1 MIWIKSYG
9 KDAMGTA
16 GIKRHLSS
24 AQVIILSFIAAI
36 LLGSLVLML
45 PLATRD
51 GLGASFPDALF
62 TAVSATC
69 VTGLV
74 VQDTATYW
82 SGFGQAV
89 LLLMIQVGGMGVVT
103 MAVAIAMASGKK
115 ISLMQRST
123 MQEAI
128 SAPKVGGIVQ
138 LTGFILRW
146 TFLFEIVGA
155 AALATV
161 FIPRFGLGK
170 GIWYSVFH
178 AISAFCN
185 AGFDLMGVQEPFSSL
200 TGFAAQP
207 VVNIALMLLITIGG
221 IGFLTWE
228 DIGTHRFHIRRY
240 RMQTKVILTAAAVLL
255 LLPAVYLFIFE
266 LGELPLSERVWAA
279 LFQSVTLRTAGF
291 NTIDLTEI
299 SESGQSMMIVMMLT
313 GGAPGSTA
321 GGMKTTTLVVLLS
334 TAIAVFRRRADTQLF
349 GRRLDD
355 DIVRRAAT
363 ILTLYLALF
372 LLGGAVIS
380 RVENLPLLS
389 CLFETASAVGTVGI
403 TLGLTPSLGLASRV
417 ILMLLMFFGRVG
429 GLTLI
434 FAALAGYH
442 PDRSKLP
449 QERLTVG

>member
-1 MIWIKSYG
+1 M
-9 KDAMGTA
+9 A
-16 GIKRHLSS
+16 GLRRRLS
-24 AQVIILSFIAAI
+24 APQIIIISFAAAI

-45 PLATRD
+45 PFATRD

-62 TAVSATC
+62 TAISATC

-74 VQDTATYW
+74 VRDTATTW
-82 SGFGQAV
+82 SGFGQAA
-89 LLLMIQVGGMGVVT
+89 LLVMIQVGGMGVVT
-103 MAVAIAMASGKK
+103 MAVAIATVSGKK

-138 LTGFILRW
+138 LTGFILRL
-146 TFLFEIVGA
+146 TFLFEALGA

-161 FIPRFGLGK
+161 FIPRFGLWK
-170 GIWYSVFH
+170 GVWYSVFH
-178 AISAFCN
+178 AVSAFCN
-185 AGFDLMGVQEPFSSL
+185 AGFDLMGAQEPFSSL

-207 VVNIALMLLITIGG
+207 VVNVALMLLIVIGG

-228 DIGTHRFHIRRY
+228 DVITNRLHIRRY
-240 RMQTKVILTAAAVLL
+240 RMQTKVILVSAAVLV
-255 LLPAVYLFIFE
+255 LLPAVYLFFFE
-266 LGELPLSERVWAA
+266 LGELPLTERVWTA
-279 LFQSVTLRTAGF
+279 LFQSVTMRTAGF
-291 NTIDLTEI
+291 NTVDLAEI
-299 SESGQSMMIVMMLT
+299 SESGQAMMIVLMLT

-321 GGMKTTTLVVLLS
+321 GGMKTTTLVVMLS
-334 TAIAVFRRRADTQLF
+334 TAAAVFGRHADTRLF
-349 GRRLDD
+349 GRRIDD
-355 DIVRRAAT
+355 DTVRRAAT
-363 ILTLYLALF
+363 ILTLYLLLF
-372 LLGGAVIS
+372 LIGGCLIS
-380 RVENLPLLS
+380 RIESLPLTS
-389 CLFETASAVGTVGI
+389 CLFETASAVGTVGV
-403 TLGLTPSLGLASRV
+403 TLGLTPSLGMASRV

>member
-1 MIWIKSYG
+1 MR
-9 KDAMGTA
+9 TA
-16 GIKRHLSS
+16 GIKRHLSA
-24 AQVIILSFIAAI
+24 AQIIILSFAGAV

-45 PLATRD
+45 PFATRD

-74 VQDTATYW
+74 VRDTATYW
-82 SGFGQAV
+82 SAFGQAA
-89 LLLMIQVGGMGVVT
+89 LLVMIQVGGMGVVT
-103 MAVAIAMASGKK
+103 MAVAIAVVSGKK

-146 TFLFEIVGA
+146 TFIFELAGA
-155 AALATV
+155 AVLATV
-161 FIPRFGLGK
+161 FIPRFGPGR
-170 GIWYSVFH
+170 GVWYSVFH
-178 AISAFCN
+178 AVSAFCN
-185 AGFDLMGVQEPFSSL
+185 AGFDLMGVQEAFSSM

-207 VVNIALMLLITIGG
+207 VVNLTLIVLITVGG
-221 IGFLTWE
+221 IGFMTWE
-228 DIGTHRFHIRRY
+228 DVGTNGLRIRRY
-240 RMQTKVILTAAAVLL
+240 RMQTKVVLFAAIVLL
-255 LLPAVYLFIFE
+255 LLPAAYLFCFE
-266 LGELPLSERVWAA
+266 LNGLPLHERVWAS
-279 LFQSVTLRTAGF
+279 LFQSATMRTAGF
-291 NTIDLTEI
+291 NTVDFHIV
-299 SESGQSMMIVMMLT
+299 SESGQAMMIVLMLT

-334 TAIAVFRRRADTQLF
+334 TAVAVFRRRADTQLC

-363 ILTLYLALF
+363 ILTMYVLLF
-372 LLGGAVIS
+372 LVGGCVIS
-380 RVENLPLLS
+380 RVEGLPLMS
-389 CLFETASAVGTVGI
+389 CLFETASAVGTVGV
-403 TLGLTPSLGLASRV
+403 TLGLTPSLGMVSRV

>member
-1 MIWIKSYG
+1 M
-9 KDAMGTA
+9 
-16 GIKRHLSS
+16 
-24 AQVIILSFIAAI
+24 LSFAAAI
-36 LLGSLVLML
+36 ILGSLVLML
-45 PLATRD
+45 PFATRD

-62 TAVSATC
+62 TAVSACC

-82 SGFGQAV
+82 SGFGQAA
-89 LLLMIQVGGMGVVT
+89 LLVMIQVGGMGVVT
-103 MAVAIAMASGKK
+103 MAVAIAAASGKK
-115 ISLMQRST
+115 VSLMQRST

-138 LTGFILRW
+138 LTGFILRL
-146 TFLFEIVGA
+146 TALFEALGA
-155 AALATV
+155 ALLAIV
-161 FIPRFGLGK
+161 FIPRFGALK
-170 GIWYSVFH
+170 GLWYSVFH

-185 AGFDLMGVQEPFSSL
+185 AVFDLMGIQEPFSSM
-200 TGFAAQP
+200 TGFAEQP
-207 VVNIALMLLITIGG
+207 VVNLALMLLITIGG

-228 DIGTHRFHIRRY
+228 DVVTHRHHVRRY
-240 RMQTKVILTAAAVLL
+240 RMQTKVILVAAAALL
-255 LLPAVYLFIFE
+255 LLPAVYLFFFE
-266 LGELPLSERVWAA
+266 FSGLPLGERIWVS
-279 LFQSVTLRTAGF
+279 LFQSVTMRTAGF
-291 NTIDLTEI
+291 NTTDLTQV
-299 SESGQSMMIVMMLT
+299 SQSGQAMMLVLILT

-355 DIVRRAAT
+355 DIVRRASTIAT
-363 ILTLYLALF
+363 MYVVLF
-372 LLGGAVIS
+372 LAGGCVIS
-380 RVENLPLLS
+380 RVEGLPLLT

-403 TLGLTPSLGLASRV
+403 TLGITPGLGLLSRV
-417 ILMLLMFFGRVG
+417 ILMLLMFLGRVG

-442 PDRSKLP
+442 PKRSKLP

>member
-1 MIWIKSYG
+1 M
-9 KDAMGTA
+9 ATA

-24 AQVIILSFIAAI
+24 AQIIILSFVGAI
-36 LLGSLVLML
+36 LLGSLILML
-45 PLATRD
+45 PFATRD

-69 VTGLV
+69 VTGLIV
-74 VQDTATYW
+74 RDTATYW

-89 LLLMIQVGGMGVVT
+89 LLLLIQVGGMGVVT

-146 TFLFEIVGA
+146 TFVFELAGA
-155 AALATV
+155 ALLGTV
-161 FIPRFGLGK
+161 FIPRFGWGRGL
-170 GIWYSVFH
+170 WYSVFH
-178 AISAFCN
+178 AVSAFCN
-185 AGFDLMGVQEPFSSL
+185 AGFDLMGVQEPFSSM

-207 VVNIALMLLITIGG
+207 VVNIALILLITIGG

-228 DIGTHRFHIRRY
+228 DIRTQGFHVRRY
-240 RMQTKVILTAAAVLL
+240 RMQTKVILAAALAFL
-255 LLPAVYLFIFE
+255 LLPAAYLFFFE
-266 LGELPLSERVWAA
+266 MNGLPLGERFWTS
-279 LFQSVTLRTAGF
+279 LFQSATLRTAGF
-291 NTIDLTEI
+291 NTVDLAEI
-299 SESGQSMMIVMMLT
+299 SEPGQAMMIVFMLT

-321 GGMKTTTLVVLLS
+321 GGMKTTTLVVLLA

-363 ILTLYLALF
+363 ISTMYLLLF
-372 LLGGAVIS
+372 VVGGCVIS
-380 RVENLPLLS
+380 RAEGLPLMS
-389 CLFETASAVGTVGI
+389 CLFETASAVGTVGV
-403 TLGLTPSLGLASRV
+403 TLGLTPSLGTLSRI

>member
-1 MIWIKSYG
+1 MR
-9 KDAMGTA
+9 TA
-16 GIKRHLSS
+16 GIRRHLSS
-24 AQVIILSFIAAI
+24 AQIIILSFAGAV
-36 LLGSLVLML
+36 LLGSLILML
-45 PLATRD
+45 PIATRD

-74 VQDTATYW
+74 VRDTATYW
-82 SGFGQAV
+82 SAFGQAA
-89 LLLMIQVGGMGVVT
+89 LLVMIQVGGMGVVT
-103 MAVAIAMASGKK
+103 MAAAIAMASGKK

-146 TFLFEIVGA
+146 TLIFELAGA
-155 AALATV
+155 ALLATV
-161 FIPRFGLGK
+161 FIPRFGLGR
-170 GIWYSVFH
+170 GAWYSVFH
-178 AISAFCN
+178 AVSAFCN
-185 AGFDLMGVQEPFSSL
+185 AGFDLMGAQEPFSSM

-221 IGFLTWE
+221 IGFMTWE
-228 DIGTHRFHIRRY
+228 DIGKCGWHVRRY
-240 RMQTKVILTAAAVLL
+240 RMQTKVILTAGAVLL
-255 LLPAVYLFIFE
+255 LLPAVYLFCFE
-266 LGELPLSERVWAA
+266 LSALPLGERVWAS
-279 LFQSVTLRTAGF
+279 LFQSVTMRTAGF
-291 NTIDLTEI
+291 NTVDLAKI
-299 SESGQSMMIVMMLT
+299 SESGQAMMMALMLT

-321 GGMKTTTLVVLLS
+321 GGMKTTTLIVLLS

-363 ILTLYLALF
+363 ILTMYLLLF
-372 LLGGAVIS
+372 LIGGCVIS
-380 RVENLPLLS
+380 RVEGLPLMS
-389 CLFETASAVGTVGI
+389 CLFETASAVGTVGV
-403 TLGLTPSLGLASRV
+403 TVGLTPSLGMISRV
-417 ILMLLMFFGRVG
+417 ILILQMFFGRVG

>member
-1 MIWIKSYG
+1 MR
-9 KDAMGTA
+9 TA
-16 GIKRHLSS
+16 IIRRHLST
-24 AQVIILSFIAAI
+24 AQIIILSFAGAV

-45 PLATRD
+45 PFATRD
-51 GLGASFPDALF
+51 GMGASFPDALF

-74 VQDTATYW
+74 VRDTATYW
-82 SGFGQAV
+82 SAFGQAA
-89 LLLMIQVGGMGVVT
+89 LLVMIQVGGMGVVT
-103 MAVAIAMASGKK
+103 MAVAIATASGKK

-146 TFLFEIVGA
+146 TFIFELAGA
-155 AALATV
+155 LLLATV
-161 FIPRFGLGK
+161 FIPRFGWGR
-170 GIWYSVFH
+170 GVWYSVFH
-178 AISAFCN
+178 AVSAFCN
-185 AGFDLMGVQEPFSSL
+185 AGFDLMGTQEAFSSM

-207 VVNIALMLLITIGG
+207 VVNLALMLLITIGG
-221 IGFLTWE
+221 IGFMTWE
-228 DIGTHRFHIRRY
+228 DIGTNGLHVRRY
-240 RMQTKVILTAAAVLL
+240 RMQTKVVLSAALVLL
-255 LLPAVYLFIFE
+255 LLPAVYLYCFE
-266 LGELPLSERVWAA
+266 LNALPMGERVWTS

-291 NTIDLTEI
+291 NTVDFNAI
-299 SESGQSMMIVMMLT
+299 SESGRAMMMTMMLT

-321 GGMKTTTLVVLLS
+321 GGMKTTTLVVLLF

-355 DIVRRAAT
+355 DIVRRAVT
-363 ILTLYLALF
+363 ILTMYL
-372 LLGGAVIS
+372 LLVLIGGCVIS
-380 RVENLPLLS
+380 RVEGLPLMS
-389 CLFETASAVGTVGI
+389 CLFETASAVGTVGV
-403 TLGLTPSLGLASRV
+403 TLGLTPSLGMISRV
-417 ILMLLMFFGRVG
+417 VLILLMFFGRVG

>member
-1 MIWIKSYG
+1 M
-9 KDAMGTA
+9 A
-16 GIKRHLSS
+16 GVKQKLSA
-24 AQVIILSFIAAI
+24 AQIIIVSFAAAV

-45 PLATRD
+45 PFATRA
-51 GLGASFPDALF
+51 GQRVTFPEALF

-74 VQDTATYW
+74 VRDTATTW
-82 SGFGQAV
+82 SGFGQAA
-89 LLLMIQVGGMGVVT
+89 LLVMIQVGGMGVVT
-103 MAVAIAMASGKK
+103 MAVAIAAVSGKK

-138 LTGFILRW
+138 LTGFILRL
-146 TFLFEIVGA
+146 TFLFEGLGA

-170 GIWYSVFH
+170 GLWYSVFH

-185 AGFDLMGVQEPFSSL
+185 AGFDLMGAQEPFSSL

-207 VVNIALMLLITIGG
+207 MVNIALILLIVIGG

-228 DIGTHRFHIRRY
+228 DVHTNRHHVRRY
-240 RMQTKVILTAAAVLL
+240 RMQTKVILASAAALV
-255 LLPAVYLFIFE
+255 LLPAAYLFFFE
-266 LGELPLSERVWAA
+266 LNGLPVGKRVWAS
-279 LFQSVTLRTAGF
+279 LFQSVTMRTAGF
-291 NTIDLTEI
+291 NTVDLAKI
-299 SESGQSMMIVMMLT
+299 SEPGQAMLMVLMLT

-334 TAIAVFRRRADTQLF
+334 TAAAVFRRHADTRLF

-355 DIVRRAAT
+355 DTVRRAAT
-363 ILTLYLALF
+363 ILTMYMSLF
-372 LLGGAVIS
+372 LIGGCLIS
-380 RVENLPLLS
+380 RIEGLPLMS

-403 TLGLTPSLGLASRV
+403 TLGLTPSLGMASRI

-442 PDRSKLP
+442 PDRAKLP

>member
-1 MIWIKSYG
+1 M
-9 KDAMGTA
+9 A
-16 GIKRHLSS
+16 GMKPRLSA
-24 AQVIILSFIAAI
+24 AQIIIISFAAAV
-36 LLGSLVLML
+36 LLGSLILML
-45 PLATRD
+45 PFATRD
-51 GLGASFPDALF
+51 GQSVTFPEARF
-62 TAVSATC
+62 TAISATC

-74 VQDTATYW
+74 VRDTATTW
-82 SGFGQAV
+82 SGFGQAA
-89 LLLMIQVGGMGVVT
+89 LLIMIQVGGMGVVT
-103 MAVAIAMASGKK
+103 MAVAIAAVSGKK

-138 LTGFILRW
+138 LTGFILRL
-146 TFLFEIVGA
+146 TFLFEALGA

-170 GIWYSVFH
+170 GLWYSVFH
-178 AISAFCN
+178 AVSAFCN
-185 AGFDLMGVQEPFSSL
+185 AGFDLMGAQEPFSSL

-207 VVNIALMLLITIGG
+207 VVNAALILLIVIGG

-228 DIGTHRFHIRRY
+228 DIITNRHHVRRY
-240 RMQTKVILTAAAVLL
+240 RMQTKVILTSAAILV
-255 LLPAVYLFIFE
+255 LLPAAYLFFFE
-266 LGELPLSERVWAA
+266 LNGLPLGERVWAS
-279 LFQSVTLRTAGF
+279 LFQSVTMRTAGF
-291 NTIDLTEI
+291 NTVDLAGI
-299 SESGQSMMIVMMLT
+299 SESGQAMLMVLMLT

-321 GGMKTTTLVVLLS
+321 GGLKTTTLVVLLS
-334 TAIAVFRRRADTQLF
+334 TAVAVFRRHADTRLF

-355 DIVRRAAT
+355 DTVRRAAT
-363 ILTLYLALF
+363 IATLYIALF
-372 LLGGAVIS
+372 LTGGCLIS
-380 RVENLPLLS
+380 RIEGLPLMS
-389 CLFETASAVGTVGI
+389 CLFETASAVGTVGLS
-403 TLGLTPSLGLASRV
+403 LGLTPSLGLASRI

>member
-1 MIWIKSYG
+1 M
-9 KDAMGTA
+9 A
-16 GIKRHLSS
+16 GVKPRLSA
-24 AQVIILSFIAAI
+24 AQIIIISFAAAV
-36 LLGSLVLML
+36 LLGSLILML
-45 PLATRD
+45 PFATRD
-51 GLGASFPDALF
+51 GQSVSFPEALF
-62 TAVSATC
+62 TAISATC

-74 VQDTATYW
+74 VRDTATTW
-82 SGFGQAV
+82 SGFGQAA
-89 LLLMIQVGGMGVVT
+89 LLMMIQVGGMGVVT
-103 MAVAIAMASGKK
+103 MAVAIAAVSGKK

-138 LTGFILRW
+138 LTGFILRL
-146 TFLFEIVGA
+146 TFLFEALGA

-161 FIPRFGLGK
+161 FIPKFGLWRGL
-170 GIWYSVFH
+170 WYSVFH
-178 AISAFCN
+178 AVSAFCN

-207 VVNIALMLLITIGG
+207 VVNIALILLIVIGG

-228 DIGTHRFHIRRY
+228 DIITNRHHVRRY
-240 RMQTKVILTAAAVLL
+240 RMQTKVILTSAAILV
-255 LLPAVYLFIFE
+255 LLPAAYLFFFE
-266 LGELPLSERVWAA
+266 LNGLPLGERVWAS
-279 LFQSVTLRTAGF
+279 LFQSVTMRTAGF
-291 NTIDLTEI
+291 NTVDLAGI
-299 SESGQSMMIVMMLT
+299 SEPGQAMLMVLMLT

-321 GGMKTTTLVVLLS
+321 GGLKTTTLVVLLS
-334 TAIAVFRRRADTQLF
+334 TAVAVFRRHADTRLF

-355 DIVRRAAT
+355 DTVRRAAT
-363 ILTLYLALF
+363 IATLYIALF
-372 LLGGAVIS
+372 LTGGCLIS
-380 RVENLPLLS
+380 RIEGLPLMS
-389 CLFETASAVGTVGI
+389 CLFETASAVGTVGLS
-403 TLGLTPSLGLASRV
+403 LGLTPSLGLASRI

>member
-1 MIWIKSYG
+1 M
-9 KDAMGTA
+9 A
-16 GIKRHLSS
+16 GLRRRLS
-24 AQVIILSFIAAI
+24 APQIIIISFAAAI

-45 PLATRD
+45 PFATRD

-62 TAVSATC
+62 TAISATC

-74 VQDTATYW
+74 VRDTATTW
-82 SGFGQAV
+82 SGFGQAA
-89 LLLMIQVGGMGVVT
+89 LLVMIQVGGMGVVT
-103 MAVAIAMASGKK
+103 MAVAIATVSGKK

-138 LTGFILRW
+138 LTGFILRL
-146 TFLFEIVGA
+146 TFLFEALGA

-161 FIPRFGLGK
+161 FIPRFGLWK
-170 GIWYSVFH
+170 GVWYSVFH
-178 AISAFCN
+178 AVSAFCN
-185 AGFDLMGVQEPFSSL
+185 AGFDLMGAQEPFSSL

-207 VVNIALMLLITIGG
+207 VVNVALMLLIVIGG

-228 DIGTHRFHIRRY
+228 DVITNRLHVRRY
-240 RMQTKVILTAAAVLL
+240 RMQTKVILVSAAVLV
-255 LLPAVYLFIFE
+255 LLPAVYLFFFE
-266 LGELPLSERVWAA
+266 LGELPLTERVWTA
-279 LFQSVTLRTAGF
+279 LFQSVTMRTAGF
-291 NTIDLTEI
+291 NTVDLAEI
-299 SESGQSMMIVMMLT
+299 SESGQAMMIVLMLT

-321 GGMKTTTLVVLLS
+321 GGMKTTTLVVMLS
-334 TAIAVFRRRADTQLF
+334 TAAAVFGRHADTRLF
-349 GRRLDD
+349 GRRIDD
-355 DIVRRAAT
+355 DTVRRAAT
-363 ILTLYLALF
+363 ILTLYLLLF
-372 LLGGAVIS
+372 LIGGCLIS
-380 RVENLPLLS
+380 RIESLPLTS
-389 CLFETASAVGTVGI
+389 CLFETASAVGTVGV
-403 TLGLTPSLGLASRV
+403 TLGLTPSLGMASRV

>member
-1 MIWIKSYG
+1 MR
-9 KDAMGTA
+9 TA
-16 GIKRHLSS
+16 IIRRHLST
-24 AQVIILSFIAAI
+24 AQIIILSFAGAV

-45 PLATRD
+45 PFATRD
-51 GLGASFPDALF
+51 GMGASFPDALF

-74 VQDTATYW
+74 VRDTATYW
-82 SGFGQAV
+82 SAFGQAA
-89 LLLMIQVGGMGVVT
+89 LLIMIQVGGMGVVT
-103 MAVAIAMASGKK
+103 MAVAIATASGKK

-146 TFLFEIVGA
+146 TFIFELAGA
-155 AALATV
+155 LLLATA
-161 FIPRFGLGK
+161 FIPRFGWGR
-170 GIWYSVFH
+170 GVWYSVFH
-178 AISAFCN
+178 AVSAFCN
-185 AGFDLMGVQEPFSSL
+185 AGFDLMGTQEAFSSM

-207 VVNIALMLLITIGG
+207 VVNLALMLLITIGG
-221 IGFLTWE
+221 IGFMTWE
-228 DIGTHRFHIRRY
+228 DIGTNGLHVRRY
-240 RMQTKVILTAAAVLL
+240 RMQTKVVLSAALVLL
-255 LLPAVYLFIFE
+255 LLPAVYLYCFE
-266 LGELPLSERVWAA
+266 LNALPMGERVWTS

-291 NTIDLTEI
+291 NTVDFNAI
-299 SESGQSMMIVMMLT
+299 SESGRAMMMTMMLT

-321 GGMKTTTLVVLLS
+321 GGMKTTTLVVLLF

-355 DIVRRAAT
+355 DIVRRAVT
-363 ILTLYLALF
+363 ILTMYLLLF
-372 LLGGAVIS
+372 LIGGCVIS
-380 RVENLPLLS
+380 RVEGLPLMS
-389 CLFETASAVGTVGI
+389 CLFETASAVGTVGV
-403 TLGLTPSLGLASRV
+403 TLGLTPSLGMISRV
-417 ILMLLMFFGRVG
+417 VLILLMFFGRVG